1 MNTSFKPALN
11 AIAVALMAAMLVT
24 ACDGSEPSSI
34 AAEKPAA
41 EAEHGAEAIEL
52 SDEQLR
58 NAGIDFAVAGAASIR
73 ETLPLYGVIVPNAER
88 VRDVAAR
95 YPGVIHAVNKK
106 IGDSVRKGEVLAT
119 IESNESLQTYSLTAP
134 LAGVITQR
142 NANPGEQ
149 TGEKILFTVADLS
162 TVWVELSLFPRDLPK
177 VRLGQKV
184 RVTVGDSG
192 RQADGT
198 IVYVAP
204 FGSVANQTLTAR
216 VLLQNADGGWAPGLY
231 VTADITLSETS
242 AALAVRGEALQTV
255 DGRTVVF
262 VRKPDGVM
270 PQPVQLGRADSEF
283 AEILGGLAAGER
295 YATKNSY
302 TLKAELGKGEAG
314 HDD

>member
-1 MNTSFKPALN
+1 MKTSFKPAAN
-11 AIAVALMAAMLVT
+11 AIAVTLAAAVLVMA
-24 ACDGSEPSSI
+24 CGGSAPSS
-34 AAEKPAA
+34 ATATKPAS
-41 EAEHGAEAIEL
+41 EAGHGPDAIKL

-58 NAGIDFAVAGAASIR
+58 NAGIEFAVAGPAGIR

-95 YPGVIHAVNKK
+95 YPGVIHAVSRK
-106 IGDSVRKGEVLAT
+106 IGDSVRQGDVLAT

-184 RVTVGDSG
+184 RVKVGDGG

-216 VLLQNADGGWAPGLY
+216 VLLQNADGSWAPGLY
-231 VTADITLSETS
+231 VTADITLSEVS
-242 AALAVRGEALQTV
+242 AALAVRSEALQTV
-255 DGRTVVF
+255 EGRTVVF
-262 VRKPDGVM
+262 VRKADGVI
-270 PQPVQLGRADSEF
+270 PQPVQLGRGDSEF
-283 AEILGGLAAGER
+283 VEILGGLAAGER

-302 TLKAELGKGEAG
+302 TLKAELGKKEAG